1 VGEKYRRIYADQR
14 GNLHVGAPAF
24 GNSAA
29 IAGENSMYDDYDDF
43 GLDLVDDNLGEWDDD
58 DDLGYED
65 FGDMDYASL
74 GAMDYASLGEDDEDE
89 DEMGRRRR
97 RRKRGRR
104 RGRSKSRGRSR
115 SKRRAPKAK
124 KQQVV
129 QKTILVGQS
138 GATAAAGTQA
148 TVTIRPQFDFVAE
161 DVTFQGSTANSGGPA
176 PAILWNITA
185 IQFGDRIVFS
195 NPIGVPINIF
205 AVAGFMRGLVKGAA
219 IAAGLDIQITGTVN
233 NVGAA
238 STGNLVATFTGLK
251 RGTTGCGPGA
261 V

>member
-1 VGEKYRRIYADQR
+1 
-14 GNLHVGAPAF
+14 
-24 GNSAA
+24 
-29 IAGENSMYDDYDDF
+29 MDDF
-43 GLDLVDDNLGEWDDD
+43 GLDLVDDNLG
-58 DDLGYED
+58 
-65 FGDMDYASL
+65 
-74 GAMDYASLGEDDEDE
+74 AMDYASLGNYMDFGEDDDDDDFGVDYYDFGEEDDDDEDE
-89 DEMGRRRR
+89 LGRRRRR
-97 RRKRGRR
+97 RRKR
-104 RGRSKSRGRSR
+104 RGKRRGRSR
-115 SKRRAPKAK
+115 SRRAAPKRKA
-124 KQQVV
+124 QQVV

-161 DVTFQGSTANSGGPA
+161 DVTFQGSTANSGGAA